1 MTAADIAEVAARWT
15 GIPVAQLLAPERAK
29 LLALP
34 EALHERVVGQDV
46 AVDAVADALQ
56 RHATHPPPFQEA
68 VTRSRS
74 RRRSRSR
81 SRISRLARSFGPFII
96 RFNQRSVPAA
106 HKESVGL
113 IRTVRVW
120 LWRVCAIVMRWH
132 GSSCKPA
139 WGLRVAGTSATP
151 IPSERERDLTGKTR
165 LLWVTISMDFTGGA
179 VTRRARMGLSDP
191 NRPIASFMFLG
202 PTGVGAPL
210 THPPG
215 RTLRVW
221 FTTISLVSP

>member
-1 MTAADIAEVAARWT
+1 MLREEVTAADIAEVAARWT

-68 VTRSRS
+68 VTRSR
-74 RRRSRSR
+74 RRSRSR
-81 SRISRLARSFGPFII
+81 SRISRLARPFGPFII

-113 IRTVRVW
+113 IRTVRVR
-120 LWRVCAIVMRWH
+120 LWRDCDALARFLMQACMGAQGCWH
-132 GSSCKPA
+132 
-139 WGLRVAGTSATP
+139 
-151 IPSERERDLTGKTR
+151 
-165 LLWVTISMDFTGGA
+165 
-179 VTRRARMGLSDP
+179 
-191 NRPIASFMFLG
+191 LG
-202 PTGVGAPL
+202 HSNP
-210 THPPG
+210 
-215 RTLRVW
+215 
-221 FTTISLVSP
+221 F